1 MDIWVNTPMS
11 EDIVTHLDPRSP
23 ASEAF
28 RVLRTNLQFSS
39 VDRELKSVLITSAG
53 PGEGKSVVAS
63 NLAVAFAQS
72 GKKTVLVDIDLRRP
86 TVHERFGVANRE
98 GVSTGIVNGLTED
111 ILVESEIPNL
121 WLLPSGPTPP
131 NPAELLGSQ
140 SMKRLVT
147 QLTEWADMVVFDAP
161 PVIAVTDSCVVA
173 PLVDGVVLVV
183 KLGQADRNMTLRAKQ
198 LLANVKANIIG
209 AVVND
214 VDNST
219 GQGYYYYHYY
229 HDERRT
235 GRP

>member
-86 TVHERFGVANRE
+86 TMHERFGVANRE

>member
-209 AVVND
+209 AVVSD

>member
-39 VDRELKSVLITSAG
+39 VDRELKSVLITSTG

-86 TVHERFGVANRE
+86 TMHERFGVANRE